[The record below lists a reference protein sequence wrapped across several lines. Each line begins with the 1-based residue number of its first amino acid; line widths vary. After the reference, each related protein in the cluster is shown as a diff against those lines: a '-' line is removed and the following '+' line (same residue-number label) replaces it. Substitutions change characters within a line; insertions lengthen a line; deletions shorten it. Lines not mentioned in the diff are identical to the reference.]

1 MGIVISIVC
10 GLAIAGIIMMI
21 WKGTLKSVRH
31 ERTASNY
38 VRSGS
43 FKLINQ
49 NDVFLYDNVTK
60 RPRAQPQPRPA
71 PQGTQGRS
79 GGTSS
84 SAQSRSKG
92 APGRGSGR

>member
-43 FKLINQ
+43 FKLIDQ

-60 RPRAQPQPRPA
+60 RPRAQAQPRPT
-71 PQGTQGRS
+71 PQGRS